1 MNYKTQLKAKLK
13 NKDAVIAVIGMG
25 YVGIPLI
32 MRYLNVGY
40 KAIGID
46 IDQSKIKAIRNG
58 KSYIK
63 HLNFSSLKEY
73 FLSGKLALDY
83 EFKLLDKA
91 DAIIICVPTP
101 LGKHREPDLS
111 YVRGSIAGILPFLN
125 QGQVISLEST
135 TYPGTTREEIIPHI
149 HNKGLNVGKDFFV
162 VYSPE
167 REDPGN
173 IDFNTSTIPKI
184 VGGFSKDCINIGEY
198 LYKNVISQLV
208 LVSSLEVAE
217 MTKLLENI
225 HRAVNIGL
233 VNELKIVADCMNIDM
248 YEVVDAAATKPFG
261 FTPYYPGPGLGGHCI
276 PVDPFYLTWK
286 AKELDINTKFI
297 ELAGEINRNMPKY
310 IYSQILDYLNTEN
323 KPISKSKI
331 LIIGLSYKKNVDDLR
346 ESPAIEIMKYC
357 QSSGAIVSYHDSFF
371 DYVDVDEFRYKSSNL
386 DAKILQTSD
395 VCVLATDHDYL
406 DKDLLIKFKNKI
418 IDTRGFLRIRK

>member
-1 MNYKTQLKAKLK
+1 MNYKTNLKAKLR

-32 MRYLNVGY
+32 TRYLDVGY
-40 KAIGID
+40 KVIGID
-46 IDQSKIKAIRNG
+46 IDHKKIAAIKEG

-63 HLNFSSLKEY
+63 HLNFSCLKDF
-73 FLSGKLALDY
+73 FLSEMLMLDN
-83 EFKLLDKA
+83 EFKLLNKA

-111 YVRGSIAGILPFLN
+111 YVRESIAGILPFIRE
-125 QGQVISLEST
+125 GQVISLEST
-135 TYPGTTREEIIPHI
+135 TYPGTTREEIVPHI
-149 HNKGLNVGKDFFV
+149 QNKGFVVGKDFFV

-173 IDFNTSTIPKI
+173 INFNTSTIPKI
-184 VGGFSKDCINIGEY
+184 VGGFSKDCINVGEY
-198 LYKNVISQLV
+198 LYENVISQLV

-233 VNELKIVADCMNIDM
+233 VNELKIVADSMNIDM

-276 PVDPFYLTWK
+276 PIDPFYLTWK
-286 AKELDINTKFI
+286 AKELEINTKFI

-310 IYSQILDYLNTEN
+310 IYSQIVNHLNINN

-346 ESPAIEIMKYC
+346 ESPSIEIIKHC
-357 QSSGAIVSYHDSFF
+357 INSGAIVKFHDSFF
-371 DYVDVDEFRYKSSNL
+371 DYVDINEVRYKSCKL
-386 DAKILQTSD
+386 DAKILQASD
-395 VCVLATDHDYL
+395 VSVLATDHDYL
-406 DKDLLIKFKNKI
+406 DRNLLTKFKNKI